1 MLRLIGG
8 VVVYGMA
15 LYGAI
20 QVLERYKGAALI
32 GRRSATGESGGGDG
46 LGDGVAAAAGG
57 AVPTQ
62 AG

>member
-20 QVLERYKGAALI
+20 QLLERYNDGARGLRPS
-32 GRRSATGESGGGDG
+32 GTGESGAGNEPAEK
-46 LGDGVAAAAGG
+46 VATAAGETDATHEG
-57 AVPTQ
+57 
-62 AG
+62 

>member
-20 QVLERYKGAALI
+20 QVLERNKDAALI
-32 GRRSATGESGGGDG
+32 GRRSATGESGGGDD
-46 LGDGVAAAAGG
+46 LNDGVVAAPAG

>member
-20 QVLERYKGAALI
+20 QLLERYKGAVLI
-32 GRRSATGESGGGDG
+32 CARPASRES
-46 LGDGVAAAAGG
+46 DGVSDSAEEAASETGVADA
-57 AVPTQ
+57 TQ